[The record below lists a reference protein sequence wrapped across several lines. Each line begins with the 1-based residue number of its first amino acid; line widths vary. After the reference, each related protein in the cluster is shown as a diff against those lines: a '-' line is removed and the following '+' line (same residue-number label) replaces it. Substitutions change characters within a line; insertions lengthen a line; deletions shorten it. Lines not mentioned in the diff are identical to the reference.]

1 MSDARRSEF
10 GRTTVPV
17 RAAVALLTLSL
28 GFITA
33 ICLLAWPLPAQEHKT
48 SLPEFNLSLEGD
60 AMIVTSATARQT
72 DPRFMGIVNAL
83 HKADAAVLN
92 VEGTFAGREAYPV
105 YDSGGTWVASDPE
118 RLKDLQWMGINLFS
132 MANNH
137 VLDYGGA
144 GLFDTLRVLRQN
156 HAVFAG
162 IGETLG
168 EARAPGYLTTP
179 HGRVA
184 LISCASTFSAE
195 APAGEARPGMRGRP
209 GVSVL
214 RHLTRYRVDAQTFEA
229 LGKMREYLK
238 LDNTTVRPP
247 TQADAPNLAASN
259 GGKQGQ
265 MNSPKSEKL
274 TFDGTGLTF
283 ELSDNVGT
291 TTSPD
296 PRDLAQITHAIRDA
310 REMADYVVTYIHAH
324 EQTPGSDEIPAQF
337 VVQFAHEAV
346 DAGTDVFAASG
357 PHVLRGIEIYKGKVI
372 FYNLGNFIFEND
384 LVVPQPTDLYE
395 TFGLD
400 FNALPSELFDAR
412 TDHDRRNWPSEPRD
426 WESVIPDV
434 VFRDGRPAAVTLT
447 PITMGYGEMRPERGY
462 PRLADT
468 GKGTQI
474 LERLQKLSQPY
485 GTNIVIKDGIGT
497 ITIPSHP

>member
-1 MSDARRSEF
+1 MSNVSRREF
-10 GRTTVPV
+10 RKPTVPV
-17 RAAVALLTLSL
+17 RTSVLLGLSL
-28 GFITA
+28 SLITA
-33 ICLLAWPLPAQEHKT
+33 ICLFASPLPAQEHKT
-48 SLPEFNLSLEGD
+48 SLPEFNLTLGGD
-60 AMIVTSATARQT
+60 AIIVTSAPARQN
-72 DPRFMGIVNAL
+72 DPRFMGVVTAL
-83 HKADAAVLN
+83 HKGDAAVLN
-92 VEGTFAGREAYPV
+92 IEGTFAGREAYPV

-118 RLKDLQWMGINLFS
+118 RLKDLQWMGFNLFS

-137 VLDYGGA
+137 VLDYSGP
-144 GLFDTLRVLRQN
+144 GLLDTIHVFQQD
-156 HAVFAG
+156 HAVYAG

-179 HGRVA
+179 HGRIA

-195 APAGEARPGMRGRP
+195 APAGDARPDIRGRP
-209 GVSVL
+209 GVSAL
-214 RHLTRYRVDAQTFEA
+214 RHLTRYRVDAPTYDA
-229 LGKMREYLK
+229 LSKMKQYLQ

-247 TQADAPNLAASN
+247 TQADAPNLAAPNAGS
-259 GGKQGQ
+259 QGQ
-265 MNSPKSEKL
+265 TNSAKFQKL

-296 PRDLAQITHAIRDA
+296 PRDLAQITHSIRDA

-337 VVQFAHEAV
+337 VVQFAHDAV

-400 FNALPSELFDAR
+400 VNALPSELFDAR

-434 VFRDGRPAAVTLT
+434 VFREGRPAAVTLT
-447 PITMGYGEMRPERGY
+447 PITLGYGEMRPERGY
-462 PRLADT
+462 PRLADAA
-468 GKGTQI
+468 KGIQI
-474 LERLQKLSQPY
+474 LERLQRLSQPY

-497 ITIPSHP
+497 ITIPSVRP

>member
-1 MSDARRSEF
+1 
-10 GRTTVPV
+10 
-17 RAAVALLTLSL
+17 L
-28 GFITA
+28 G
-33 ICLLAWPLPAQEHKT
+33 
-48 SLPEFNLSLEGD
+48 GD
-60 AMIVTSATARQT
+60 AIIVTSAPARQN
-72 DPRFMGIVNAL
+72 DPRFMGVVAAL
-83 HKADAAVLN
+83 HKGDAAVLN
-92 VEGTFAGREAYPV
+92 IEGTFAGREAYPV

-118 RLKDLQWMGINLFS
+118 RLKDLQWMGFNLFS

-137 VLDYGGA
+137 VLDYSGP
-144 GLFDTLRVLRQN
+144 GLLDTIHVLQQN
-156 HAVFAG
+156 HAVYAG

-195 APAGEARPGMRGRP
+195 APAGDARPDMRGRP
-209 GVSVL
+209 GVSAL
-214 RHLTRYRVDAQTFEA
+214 RHLTRYRVDAATFEA
-229 LGKMREYLK
+229 LRRMKAYLQ

-247 TQADAPNLAASN
+247 TQSDAPSLGASNLAKPEES
-259 GGKQGQ
+259 
-265 MNSPKSEKL
+265 SPQQSQKL

-283 ELSDNVGT
+283 ELNDNVGT

-296 PRDLAQITHAIRDA
+296 PRDLEQITHSIRDA

-324 EQTPGSDEIPAQF
+324 EQTPGSDEIPAEF
-337 VVQFAHEAV
+337 VVRFAHAAV

-400 FNALPSELFDAR
+400 ANARPSELFDAR

-426 WESVIPDV
+426 WESVIPDI
-434 VFRDGRPAAVTLT
+434 VFRDGHPVSVTLT
-447 PITMGYGEMRPERGY
+447 PITLGYGEMRPERGY
-462 PRLADT
+462 PRLADPA
-468 GKGTQI
+468 KGTQI
-474 LERLQKLSQPY
+474 LERLQKLSRSY
-485 GTNIVIKDGIGT
+485 GTNIVIKDGIGN
-497 ITIPSHP
+497 ILISPARP